1 MPFILPQ
8 LLLISQSD
16 WLIYRCLTPDNAA
29 RVNVSRNAF
38 LDLYCKMFPNFNLDI
53 CSDFTVDDDI
63 TNISDDISDDEII
76 SCVNNCSN
84 LKLKLYFLE

>member
-1 MPFILPQ
+1 MPYILPQ

-16 WLIYRCLTPDNAA
+16 WLIYRCQSPDNVA

-38 LDLYCKMFPNFNLDI
+38 LDLYVLNVLDI
-53 CSDFTVDDDI
+53 CSNFTVDDDI

-84 LKLKLYFLE
+84 LKLKLYFRE